1 MSLIIAGTVRCPPEN
16 LEAFKPHMIAML
28 TATRAEDGCISYSY
42 AVDVEDPGLI
52 RVFEAW
58 RDAAALEAHFKA
70 PHLADWR
77 ASWPKYGVSDRKLF
91 AYEVASEREV

>member
-1 MSLIIAGTVRCPPEN
+1 MSLIIAGTVRCPVEN
-16 LEAFKPHMIAML
+16 LAAFKPHMIAML
-28 TATRAEDGCISYSY
+28 TATRAEDGCLAYSY
-42 AVDVEDPGLI
+42 AHDVEDPGLI
-52 RVFEAW
+52 RVFEMW
-58 RDAAALEAHFKA
+58 RDAASLEAHFKA